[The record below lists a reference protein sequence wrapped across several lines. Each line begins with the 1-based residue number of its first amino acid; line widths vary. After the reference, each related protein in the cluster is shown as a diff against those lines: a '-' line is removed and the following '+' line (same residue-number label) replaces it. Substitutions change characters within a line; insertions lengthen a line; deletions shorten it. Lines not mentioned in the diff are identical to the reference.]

1 MTSGCGWVNR
11 SKSPDLFFHPHTVKF
26 SAPVRTDRD
35 GDCRK
40 DGCIRSAQS
49 RLTRVT
55 SRIWSLFAATV
66 LIAGAAVAPAVASAA
81 PEDDISLVNS
91 PTLNLRTLGA
101 NADIAL
107 YGIQGSQ
114 TLTIPVPR
122 GLIPAELAATVQLP
136 VNTRGGTLE
145 VTQDQRVVS
154 RVPLPPDQAPIAIPL
169 TGARVVENALTVQL
183 NSYLTMPDGY
193 CAYDPT
199 NPLRLVNSD
208 VRFTGAEQPPTAIA
222 DFLPPVLSKLTLF
235 VPPNPSQSESDASIR
250 IATAVVARYGLQR
263 PSVDVVTTDGG
274 PVAPPQPLE
283 RQVIVREGEAPGLSL
298 QGPNAVPALLI
309 SGPAGEVTNQARLLS
324 SDISKLAVQSKA
336 VVGPLSNTPQLPSDH
351 TTIRKLGQP
360 GVNATAL
367 VNPRVTVPLDQTRL
381 GRAVH
386 DVRVHLQGSYTPLPA
401 SVAGQVVVSI
411 GGQTIDRWPT
421 AADGRIDRWVDVPDW
436 QLQRYTNVDIAI
448 DAAGNTGRCGEFQPI
463 TLTID
468 GETPVESKLAKPPV
482 PTGFQSLPQ
491 ALMPRVA
498 VGMDP
503 GFANLRRAVQIL
515 TGLQRLSSRP
525 FDAEVRSLADA
536 VASPNPAL
544 LISADGWNDD
554 RIALPVAVNSDG
566 LITVENVDGSGN
578 SSTLTL
584 DPKVGFGSLQTVY
597 TGGRSVL
604 IATSSEAPGE
614 LDRLLGWLGSDVPR
628 WSGLSGN
635 AVLAMPGRDPFTLT
649 TPAAGPESAA
659 AADHKSLRLRVG
671 AGVVI
676 LAALGAGLVAWRGRS
691 RGQS

>member
-1 MTSGCGWVNR
+1 MT
-11 SKSPDLFFHPHTVKF
+11 
-26 SAPVRTDRD
+26 A
-35 GDCRK
+35 
-40 DGCIRSAQS
+40 
-49 RLTRVT
+49 
-55 SRIWSLFAATV
+55 RILPLLAAALV
-66 LIAGAAVAPAVASAA
+66 VAGTALPAVASAA
-81 PEDDISLVNS
+81 PEDDVSLVNS

-101 NADIAL
+101 NPDIAL

-114 TLTIPVPR
+114 TLTLPVPR
-122 GLIPAELAATVQLP
+122 GLIPAELVATVQLP

-145 VTQDQRVVS
+145 VTQDQRVLS
-154 RVPLPPDQAPIAIPL
+154 RVPLPPDQAPITIPL
-169 TGARVVENALTVQL
+169 DGARVVENAVTVQL

-199 NPLRLVNSD
+199 NPLRLINSD
-208 VRFTGAEQPPTAIA
+208 VRFAGTEQPPTVIA

-235 VPPNPSQSESDASIR
+235 VPPNPSQSESDAAIR

-263 PSVDVVTTDGG
+263 PAIDIVTTDGG

-283 RQVIVREGEAPGLSL
+283 RQVIVRQGDAPGLSL

-336 VVGPLSNTPQLPSDH
+336 VVGPLSSTPQLPADH
-351 TTIRKLGQP
+351 TTIRQLGQP

-401 SVAGQVVVSI
+401 SVAGQVVVGI
-411 GGQTIDRWPT
+411 GGQTIDRWPAEAT
-421 AADGRIDRWVDVPDW
+421 GRIDRWVDVPDW
-436 QLQRYTNVDIAI
+436 LLQRYTNVDIAI

-468 GETPVESKLAKPPV
+468 GETPVESKQAKPPV

-491 ALMPRVA
+491 ALMPRVV
-498 VGMDP
+498 VGLDA
-503 GFANLRRAVQIL
+503 GFADLRRAVQIL

-544 LISADGWNDD
+544 LISADGWTDE
-554 RIALPVAVNSDG
+554 RIKLPVDVNSEG
-566 LITVENVDGSGN
+566 VITVENVDGTGN

-584 DPKVGFGSLQTVY
+584 DPKVGFGSLQSVY

-604 IATSSEAPGE
+604 IATSNEAPQE
-614 LDRLLGWLGSDVPR
+614 LDRLLSWLDGDVAR

-635 AVLAMPGRDPFTLT
+635 AALAMPGRAPFTLS
-649 TPAAGPESAA
+649 TPAAQAESAT

-671 AGVVI
+671 VGVVV

-691 RGQS
+691 RGTS